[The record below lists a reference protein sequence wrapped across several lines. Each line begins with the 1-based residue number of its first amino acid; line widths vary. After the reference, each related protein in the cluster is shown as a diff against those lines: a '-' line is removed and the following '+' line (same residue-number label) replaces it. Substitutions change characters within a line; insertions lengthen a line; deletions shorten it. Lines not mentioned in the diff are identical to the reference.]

1 MAVKAT
7 LLTEE
12 STEEADYQI
21 LVESILIPTNV
32 YLVNISNR
40 NLIFDKHFR
49 FEFVLDEDL
58 FCPDLVRNCKSVVTA
73 EDDDQDYIDIEEL
86 IAGTSQLQL
95 QRQNEVGIPLES
107 SQITAATNQSMGQN
121 LSLKR
126 PKISLTW
133 ILREQHVQSQAQPP
147 KNKSATITADWNG
160 NTEKLTLAKKRSRS
174 RSRDKLFSEKYV
186 SDDNL
191 TDFRGNKAPLPTPA
205 PTESTQLKNNFNL
218 IRKKSDRSIKS
229 KSEKVKKKLPTKLES
244 VSMKVDNFENS
255 KANEAHKLRSLSQ
268 SNLSLK
274 NTYSEPSLYTT
285 SVSES
290 GLVRKQ
296 RRRRRYR
303 SPKFGY
309 DIKNFNEFLSNV
321 SLCINCL
328 LINIIKCFIYAVHP

>member
-1 MAVKAT
+1 MVA
-7 LLTEE
+7 L
-12 STEEADYQI
+12 
-21 LVESILIPTNV
+21 
-32 YLVNISNR
+32 
-40 NLIFDKHFR
+40 
-49 FEFVLDEDL
+49 
-58 FCPDLVRNCKSVVTA
+58 

-86 IAGTSQLQL
+86 ITSTSQLQL
-95 QRQNEVGIPLES
+95 QQQNEVGIPLDP
-107 SQITAATNQSMGQN
+107 SQITAVTNQSMGQT
-121 LSLKR
+121 LKR

-133 ILREQHVQSQAQPP
+133 ILREQHAQSQSQPP

-160 NTEKLTLAKKRSRS
+160 NTEKLTVAKKRSRS

-191 TDFRGNKAPLPTPA
+191 TDFRGHKAPLPAPA
-205 PTESTQLKNNFNL
+205 TESTLMKNNFNL

-244 VSMKVDNFENS
+244 VSLKVDNFENS

-290 GLVRKQ
+290 GLARKQ

-309 DIKNFNEFLSNV
+309 DIKNFDEFLSNV
-321 SLCINCL
+321 CNYLFNF
-328 LINIIKCFIYAVHP
+328 KF